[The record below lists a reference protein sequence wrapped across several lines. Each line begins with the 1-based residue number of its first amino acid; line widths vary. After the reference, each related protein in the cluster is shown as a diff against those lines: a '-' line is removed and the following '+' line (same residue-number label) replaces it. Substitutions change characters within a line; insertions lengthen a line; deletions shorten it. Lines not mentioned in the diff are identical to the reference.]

1 MATVPQAP
9 AIKCALEIGK
19 KSIAGSRPDNQD
31 SLAHFASPF
40 GHVFLLADGMG
51 GYGGGSLASN
61 LATSRLPEFLSAV
74 PSSTA
79 PQSALLDAIDN
90 VNRAIVE
97 ESRAGGEAVEG
108 MGSTLAALLV
118 RDTLD
123 GLLAIG
129 AHIGDTRIYFLRGE
143 KLFRL
148 TTDHTLVQQ
157 LVQSGALTPDQAID
171 HPQASVLTRA
181 LGRGGPLSVDLTSWI
196 LLQPGDIFLLCS
208 DGLSGFA
215 NQASIRK
222 VLLQH
227 DPPEAIADQLV
238 ELALAEESDDN
249 ISVLFLRVTAIP
261 APPADSP
268 QNTRIDNHER
278 PDSRS
283 RANR

>member
-1 MATVPQAP
+1 MATLPQAP
-9 AIKCALEIGK
+9 TVKCGLQVGE

-31 SLAHFASPF
+31 SLAHFDSPF

-51 GYGGGSLASN
+51 GYGGGSLASS
-61 LATSRLPEFLSAV
+61 LATSRLPEFLSEV

-79 PQSALLDAIDN
+79 PQSALLEAIEN
-90 VNRAIVE
+90 VNRTILE

-118 RDTLD
+118 RDTPD

-148 TTDHTLVQQ
+148 TRDHTLVEQ

-171 HPQASVLTRA
+171 HPQASILTRA

-196 LLQPGDIFLLCS
+196 LLQPGDVILLCS

-222 VLLQH
+222 VLLR
-227 DPPEAIADQLV
+227 DDSPEEIADQLI
-238 ELALAEESDDN
+238 ELALKEESTDN
-249 ISVLFLRVTAIP
+249 VSVLFLRVVAVPFPP
-261 APPADSP
+261 APGPPPRD
-268 QNTRIDNHER
+268 
-278 PDSRS
+278 
-283 RANR
+283 